1 MESKQ
6 ELVTS
11 LESNKHLDAG
21 DVWIWT
27 RTCGWEVLLESNCA
41 DDWIWNPTC
50 GWELPLESSLK
61 SKHRNEEEGGRFGI
75 QSRTSNFVGI
85 QQAS

>member
-1 MESKQ
+1 MESNQ

-11 LESNKHLDAG
+11 LESNRHLDAG
-21 DVWIWT
+21 DVWIWNP
-27 RTCGWEVLLESNCA
+27 TCAWEVLLESNCA
-41 DDWIWNPTC
+41 DVWIWNPTC
-50 GWELPLESSLK
+50 GWELPLESSLE
-61 SKHRNEEEGGRFGI
+61 SKHRNEEEWGRFGI